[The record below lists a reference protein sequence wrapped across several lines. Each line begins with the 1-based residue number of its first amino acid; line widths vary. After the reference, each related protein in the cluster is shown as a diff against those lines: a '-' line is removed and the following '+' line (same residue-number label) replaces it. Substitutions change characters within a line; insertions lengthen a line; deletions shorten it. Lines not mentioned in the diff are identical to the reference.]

1 MLQERSF
8 RVTSPRRAVL
18 KVVAESDKAL
28 SPTEIYALARLIYDK
43 LGLVTVYRTLE
54 MLDDLDLVERV
65 HRSDNCH
72 AYAAG
77 LEGHQHLMVCEK
89 CGRVEYFS
97 GDNIESLIE
106 RVEHDTGYQV
116 NDHWLQL
123 FGICKNCK

>member
-1 MLQERSF
+1 MTRESISESRINKWKSMLQERSF

-89 CGRVEYFS
+89 CGVNISRVM
-97 GDNIESLIE
+97 
-106 RVEHDTGYQV
+106 
-116 NDHWLQL
+116 
-123 FGICKNCK
+123 